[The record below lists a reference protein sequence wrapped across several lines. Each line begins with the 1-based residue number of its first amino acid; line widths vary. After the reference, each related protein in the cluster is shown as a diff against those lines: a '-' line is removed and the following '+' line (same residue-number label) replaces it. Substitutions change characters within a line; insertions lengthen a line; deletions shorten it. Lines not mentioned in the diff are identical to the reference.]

1 MVEVGKLALDAL
13 ILVRPLGRA
22 PLGQGSLIMASILN
36 VNSKSSNQTGTL
48 RNFALTTTLVAH

>member
-1 MVEVGKLALDAL
+1 MGGSCDLVEVGKLALDAL

-22 PLGQGSLIMASILN
+22 SLGQGSLIMASILN

-48 RNFALTTTLVAH
+48 RRSN